1 MGSEIAA
8 GCFGLIC
15 IAGIVIIIIV
25 ATSGVDG
32 VDDVDTSTST
42 PTTAPAPAPTPTPA
56 PPQPPTQ
63 PHTHQH
69 KTKHENKHKQQ
80 HEHNQQN
87 KRQEHNTNE
96 HKNKNKKFIF
106 FTQHYYMLYNQTL
119 SSLQPY
125 SVQFDLPRRIFY
137 SFHLF
142 FNQNL
147 DGLVRG
153 SAKKKTSPPPPQTN
167 HDQANSTALFAA
179 RPTIFSFSAN
189 TVTTSVH
196 QHTN

>member
-1 MGSEIAA
+1 MYFPSLCCAVSPVCA
-8 GCFGLIC
+8 SPHH
-15 IAGIVIIIIV
+15 
-25 ATSGVDG
+25 T
-32 VDDVDTSTST
+32 T
-42 PTTAPAPAPTPTPA
+42 PH
-56 PPQPPTQ
+56 
-63 PHTHQH
+63 HTGYWSFHTLFF
-69 KTKHENKHKQQ
+69 KFKKIKKWT
-80 HEHNQQN
+80 
-87 KRQEHNTNE
+87 E

-106 FTQHYYMLYNQTL
+106 FTQHYMLYNQTL